1 MRIPS
6 STVCY
11 AFLPLTRKFLHQLQ
25 AHQLCFT
32 DPDRAVSPGEQGT
45 MAEGNRS
52 WAGPEPGAPAQLSP
66 TAGWQGI
73 HPQAGNTQG
82 WLFFQS
88 QPLEL
93 AAQPLQQGLCRTSVR
108 GRTKTLYNPHWRFRR
123 KKPQFLNFLRLLPS
137 WKGHTG

>member
-32 DPDRAVSPGEQGT
+32 DPERAVSPGEQGT

-66 TAGWQGI
+66 M
-73 HPQAGNTQG
+73 QAGRESIPRQG
-82 WLFFQS
+82 TLRAGFFPVPAS
-88 QPLEL
+88 GITSTAR
-93 AAQPLQQGLCRTSVR
+93 AAGAVQNKCARQDKNPVHP
-108 GRTKTLYNPHWRFRR
+108 TLVFQEEKNH
-123 KKPQFLNFLRLLPS
+123 S
-137 WKGHTG
+137 S